1 MRRERERCRS
11 CKRGARKGFKIK
23 CVCVYVSHQKKK
35 KKMLE
40 RRDGG
45 EMSGDISEKDE
56 KLDEVQ

>member
-1 MRRERERCRS
+1 MQELHEGSEERLQN
-11 CKRGARKGFKIK
+11 KM
-23 CVCVYVSHQKKK
+23 CVYVSHQKK

-56 KLDEVQ
+56 KLDEV